1 MTASSGSIMVLIVL
15 LISFSFRFCF
25 GFFVFRHRRL
35 SARYCV
41 GLVGKANK
49 GLRNSW
55 FLRAWRHQSP
65 CSCAG
70 VSAILK
76 RESYSPMLSSVAD
89 FGHLNQPVPQRA
101 TSVLCLWMDIKLA
114 VPCECTR
121 DAPPRTHAAAG
132 RRV

>member
-1 MTASSGSIMVLIVL
+1 MVLIVL
-15 LISFSFRFCF
+15 LMCFSFRFCF
-25 GFFVFRHRRL
+25 GLFVFRHRRL

-41 GLVGKANK
+41 GLVGSANK

-89 FGHLNQPVPQRA
+89 FGHRNQPVPQQA
-101 TSVLCLWMDIKLA
+101 ASVLCSCEFLMKRQAEGGSLLVFRSWPRRGERLR
-114 VPCECTR
+114 PCRES
-121 DAPPRTHAAAG
+121 
-132 RRV
+132 

>member
-1 MTASSGSIMVLIVL
+1 MVLIVL
-15 LISFSFRFCF
+15 LICFSFRFWF

-76 RESYSPMLSSVAD
+76 RESYSPMLLPWPILATETNQCLSEPLWYCVYGWTSNWSS
-89 FGHLNQPVPQRA
+89 RA
-101 TSVLCLWMDIKLA
+101 N
-114 VPCECTR
+114 
-121 DAPPRTHAAAG
+121 APLKRGPA
-132 RRV
+132 